1 MNRSVAGVPGQAR
14 DWRFP
19 RSWGARTVIGV
30 ILAILVLLYT
40 GKRVEMDRML
50 AMTGEAVIAATDPDR
65 ESQVGNGLGRVV
77 SSLWPIQIEERREV
91 SRIEDFDPAQL
102 PLFSHLETVTT
113 PVQTLNPETLEMETK
128 LETREFLVE
137 PVGYLWRIA
146 VKMVETLEMALW
158 GTLLAI
164 LISVPL
170 AISSARPYSLHPV
183 VYTATRA
190 FVSLLRAI
198 PELISAL
205 FLVLAYGFGPIAGVL
220 ALALH
225 SAGFLAKFYA
235 EDIENADPGPQQALL
250 AIGTGRLL
258 TLRHA
263 VLPQVM
269 PQYVAYTLY
278 VLDRNVRMA
287 TVVGLVGAGGVGQE
301 LKGRFDMYDY
311 GHVGTVL
318 LAIFVVVLALDQISS
333 HVRRQLFGAAV

>member
-1 MNRSVAGVPGQAR
+1 MSRLATEISDPVA

-19 RSWGARTVIGV
+19 RSWGAGTIVGV
-30 ILAILVLLYT
+30 ILAFLVLLYT
-40 GKRVEMDRML
+40 GKRVEIDRMI
-50 AMTGEAVIAATDPDR
+50 AMTGEAVIAVADPDK
-65 ESQVGNGLGRVV
+65 ESQVGNGLGRVL
-77 SSLWPIQIEERREV
+77 SALWPIQIEERTDV
-91 SRIEDFDPAQL
+91 ARIDNFDPDHL
-102 PLFSHLETVTT
+102 PLFSHLETLTT
-113 PVQTLNPETLEMETK
+113 PVQTLNPETLEMETE
-128 LETREFLVE
+128 LETRTFLVE
-137 PVGYLWRIA
+137 PVGYLWRII
-146 VKMVETLEMALW
+146 VKMFETLEMALW

-164 LISVPL
+164 LVSAPL
-170 AISSARPYSLHPV
+170 AVLAARPYSFHPV

-190 FVSLLRAI
+190 VISLLRAI

-287 TVVGLVGAGGVGQE
+287 TVIGLVGAGGVGQE

-318 LAIFVVVLALDQISS
+318 LAIFVVVLLLDQISS
-333 HVRRQLFGAAV
+333 RMRRKLFTPVA